1 MKQFEIVTQPIE
13 TEQYRD
19 FTINERQGAVVV
31 FTGHVREWT
40 KGIRTQH
47 LEYEAYIPMAE
58 KKLAQIGKEIEEK
71 WPGTITTIVH
81 RIGPL
86 QISDIAVLIAVS
98 SPHRKAAYAANE
110 YAIERIKEIVPIWKK
125 EIWEDGAEWQGHQR
139 EHIMKQK
146 RESKMKILYFA
157 ELKELLNRSTETIH
171 LDTTLT
177 VQEFES
183 YLLKHHSELKS
194 KKFQIAVNEEFV
206 RQDDIVQP
214 GDTIALIPPVSGG

>member
-1 MKQFEIVTQPIE
+1 
-13 TEQYRD
+13 
-19 FTINERQGAVVV
+19 
-31 FTGHVREWT
+31 
-40 KGIRTQH
+40 
-47 LEYEAYIPMAE
+47 MAE
-58 KKLAQIGKEIEEK
+58 KLAQIGKEIEEK

-125 EIWEDGAEWQGHQR
+125 EIWDDGSEWQGHQKGTYN
-139 EHIMKQK
+139 EAK

-157 ELKELLNRSTETIH
+157 ELKELLNQSTETIH

-194 KKFQIAVNEEFV
+194 KNFKLLLMKNSSDRMI
-206 RQDDIVQP
+206 
-214 GDTIALIPPVSGG
+214 

>member
-110 YAIERIKEIVPIWKK
+110 YAIAR
-125 EIWEDGAEWQGHQR
+125 
-139 EHIMKQK
+139 
-146 RESKMKILYFA
+146 
-157 ELKELLNRSTETIH
+157 
-171 LDTTLT
+171 
-177 VQEFES
+177 
-183 YLLKHHSELKS
+183 
-194 KKFQIAVNEEFV
+194 
-206 RQDDIVQP
+206 
-214 GDTIALIPPVSGG
+214 